1 MIFEKTPLT
10 DCWTIQPQI
19 HGDHRGSFMESF
31 KKELFEQTVGPI
43 SFIQENEAVSTYG
56 VIRGLHFQK
65 EPYAQSKLVR
75 VVQGSIVD
83 IVLDLRKDSPT
94 HQKSFRIELSAENK
108 KQLFVPKGFAHG
120 YGVISPSAVVIY
132 KVDAPYKKEAESGIS
147 PLESTYLFDWGV
159 AQEDQ
164 KINERDLN
172 W

>member
-1 MIFEKTPLT
+1 MIFEKTTLT
-10 DCWTIQPQI
+10 DCWMIQPQI

-56 VIRGLHFQK
+56 VIRGMHFQK
-65 EPYAQSKLVR
+65 APFAQSKLVR

-83 IVLDLRKDSPT
+83 VVIDLRKDSPT
-94 HQKSFRIELSAENK
+94 YQKSFRIALTAENR

-120 YGVISPSAVVIY
+120 YGVTSPSAVVIY

-147 PLESTYLFDWGV
+147 PLDARYSLDWGI
-159 AQEDQ
+159 AQGDQ